1 MPNFNSSHGRAAKKL
16 LASETIIWLTTV
28 GSDLTP
34 QPRPVWF
41 VPDGDDVLIYS
52 QPKAA
57 KVAHIRRHANV
68 SLHFNADQWGSDQ
81 TVVVLTGT
89 ATLEEAK
96 NPQSAAYIKKYKKD
110 MAEIGMTP
118 NSSPPATPSPSALR
132 SPTSGNNF
140 RR

>member
-1 MPNFNSSHGRAAKKL
+1 MPNFNSATKKL
-16 LASETIIWLTTV
+16 LTSETIIWLTTV

-57 KVAHIRRHANV
+57 KVAHIRNHPNV
-68 SLHFNADQWGSDQ
+68 SLHFNADQWGSDE

-89 ATLEEAK
+89 ATLEPDSSK
-96 NPQSAAYIKKYKKD
+96 GPLLPAYVKKYKKD
-110 MAEIGMTP
+110 MAELGMTP
-118 NSSPPATPSPSALR
+118 EQFAATYSVPIRIKIAGIR
-132 SPTSGNNF
+132 
-140 RR
+140 

>member
-1 MPNFNSSHGRAAKKL
+1 MVTLNSTAKKL
-16 LASETIIWLTTV
+16 LNTETIIWLTTV

-57 KVAHIRRHANV
+57 KLAHIRKHPNV
-68 SLHFNADQWGSDQ
+68 ALHFNADQWGSDE
-81 TVVVLTGT
+81 TVIVLTGT
-89 ATLEEAK
+89 ATLEEPK

-118 NSSPPATPSPSALR
+118 EKFAASYSVPIRIKIT
-132 SPTSGNNF
+132 NF
-140 RR
+140 R

>member
-1 MPNFNSSHGRAAKKL
+1 MPNFTSATKKL

-41 VPDGDDVLIYS
+41 APDGDDVLIYS

-57 KVAHIRRHANV
+57 KIAHIRKHANV
-68 SLHFNADQWGSDQ
+68 ALHFNADQWGSDE

-89 ATLEEAK
+89 ASLEP
-96 NPQSAAYIKKYKKD
+96 NTPLSTAYVKKYKKD

-118 NSSPPATPSPSALR
+118 EQFAASYSQPIRVKSINLR
-132 SPTSGNNF
+132 GK
-140 RR
+140 

>member
-1 MPNFNSSHGRAAKKL
+1 MAKLNTNAKKL

-41 VPDGDDVLIYS
+41 APDGDDILIYS

-57 KVAHIRRHANV
+57 KVAHIRKHPNV
-68 SLHFNADQWGSDQ
+68 ALHFNTDQWGSDE

-89 ATLEEAK
+89 TTLEPDNSK
-96 NPQSAAYIKKYKKD
+96 SPLLPAYVKKYKKD
-110 MAEIGMTP
+110 MAELGMTP
-118 NSSPPATPSPSALR
+118 EQFAASYSVSIRVKVTDVR
-132 SPTSGNNF
+132 
-140 RR
+140 

>member
-1 MPNFNSSHGRAAKKL
+1 MPTFNTTTKKL

-41 VPDGDDVLIYS
+41 APDGDNVLIYS

-57 KVAHIRRHANV
+57 KVAHIRKHPNV
-68 SLHFNADQWGSDQ
+68 ALHFNADQWGSDE
-81 TVVVLTGT
+81 TIVVLTGT
-89 ATLEEAK
+89 ATLEPA
-96 NPQSAAYIKKYKKD
+96 NSPQSASYIKKYKED

-118 NSSPPATPSPSALR
+118 EQFAASYSISIRVKITNVR
-132 SPTSGNNF
+132 GG
-140 RR
+140 